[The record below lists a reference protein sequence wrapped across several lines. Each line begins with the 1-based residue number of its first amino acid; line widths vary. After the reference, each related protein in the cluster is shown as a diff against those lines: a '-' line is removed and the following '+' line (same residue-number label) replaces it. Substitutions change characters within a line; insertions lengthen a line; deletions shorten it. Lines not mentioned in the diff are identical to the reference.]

1 MRRLMRLVVEKG
13 TAKSSNVPGYVVGG
27 KTGTAEKIVSGRY
40 KRDARI
46 SSFVGA
52 FPMNAPRFVVYA
64 MLDEPKGNKATH
76 GYATA
81 GWVVAPAVGRIVT
94 RLASL
99 YGISPIDDAA
109 PALQEQMFINVAV
122 R

>member
-27 KTGTAEKIVSGRY
+27 KTGTAEKIVNGRY

-64 MLDEPKGNKATH
+64 MLDEPKGNKATS

-94 RLASL
+94 RVAAL
-99 YGISPIDDAA
+99 YGISPVDEAG
-109 PALQEQMFINVAV
+109 PELHEQMFINVAA